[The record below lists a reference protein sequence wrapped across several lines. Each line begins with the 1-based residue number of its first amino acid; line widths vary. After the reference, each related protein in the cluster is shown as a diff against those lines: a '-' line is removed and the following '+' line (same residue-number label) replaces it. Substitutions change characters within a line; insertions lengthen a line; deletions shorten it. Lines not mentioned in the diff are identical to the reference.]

1 MRKAIIMILAVLML
15 ISFVSCNDQQITE
28 EITDEMREQAMKDFI
43 ATLDV
48 SGKYLLEYSTA
59 CEYDLSNWNSTT
71 ADFAEKYQI
80 NSIIEKF
87 AGTDDIISAEGTVAV
102 KNVSTI
108 PANSGVKILADMVVK
123 NVKIIYNENGKEESL
138 TLDYD
143 MSLENVMDLQTFGTN
158 LKTDAKLVVRSFNLN
173 GTKYRPIVSEF
184 SVDNLWTGE
193 GLTVTKAVCD
203 GIELDCEKVLEL
215 MYQQSV

>member
-1 MRKAIIMILAVLML
+1 MRKAIITLLAVLML
-15 ISFVSCNDQQITE
+15 ISFVSCNDQKVTE
-28 EITDEMREQAMKDFI
+28 EMREQAMRDFV
-43 ATLDV
+43 ATFDV

-80 NSIIEKF
+80 NSIIEEF
-87 AGTDDIISAEGTVAV
+87 VGTDDITSAEGTVAM

-108 PANSGVKILADMVVK
+108 PADSGLKGVKILADMVVK
-123 NVKIIYNENGKEESL
+123 NVKIIYTENGKEESL

-143 MSLENVMDLQTFGTN
+143 MSVENVMDLQTFGTD
-158 LKTDAKLVVRSFNLN
+158 LKTDVELVVRNFNLN

-203 GIELDCEKVLEL
+203 GIELDCAKVKEL
-215 MYQQSV
+215 IENQSV

>member
-1 MRKAIIMILAVLML
+1 MRKAIITLLAVLML
-15 ISFVSCNDQQITE
+15 ISFVSCNDQKVTE
-28 EITDEMREQAMKDFI
+28 EMREQAMKDFI

-80 NSIIEKF
+80 NSIIKKF

-123 NVKIIYNENGKEESL
+123 NVKIIYNEDGKEESL

>member
-15 ISFVSCNDQQITE
+15 ISFVSCNDQKVTE
-28 EITDEMREQAMKDFI
+28 EMREQAMKDFI

-80 NSIIEKF
+80 NSIIKKF
-87 AGTDDIISAEGTVAV
+87 VGTTDITSAEGTVAV